1 MSKKSCVSCGFFF
14 TYIHSNKKFCSP
26 ECRWSY
32 NDLKKKKNNKP
43 CGITLPYIP
52 ERFIIK
58 ENSLEKHKYFGE
70 END

>member
-1 MSKKSCVSCGFFF
+1 MNKKVCENCGGFF
-14 TYIHSNKKFCSP
+14 YSAQPNKKYCAP
-26 ECRWSY
+26 QCRWSY
-32 NDLKKKKNNKP
+32 NDKHKNNKP

>member
-1 MSKKSCVSCGFFF
+1 MIKKVCENCGKFF
-14 TYIHSNKKFCSP
+14 YSAQPNKKYCAP
-26 ECRWSY
+26 QCRWSY
-32 NDLKKKKNNKP
+32 NDKHKNNKP